1 MHFATEPN
9 SQTLA
14 RCRFVLPKSRLVYQ
28 LTSTAPN
35 VLLASERARPDS
47 TQQKIDYVSK
57 LFLEA
62 SRLMLRQ
69 LASRV
74 SAHSKTLLFFYP
86 DLTK

>member
-1 MHFATEPN
+1 MIIMKKLISTIKATVATKANDFYCTWEEV
-9 SQTLA
+9 S
-14 RCRFVLPKSRLVYQ
+14 
-28 LTSTAPN
+28 
-35 VLLASERARPDS
+35 
-47 TQQKIDYVSK
+47 QKITK

-74 SAHSKTLLFFYP
+74 SVHSKTLLFFYP

>member
-1 MHFATEPN
+1 MCCWLRIEPGP
-9 SQTLA
+9 T
-14 RCRFVLPKSRLVYQ
+14 Q
-28 LTSTAPN
+28 LSK
-35 VLLASERARPDS
+35 
-47 TQQKIDYVSK
+47 KIDYVSK

-74 SAHSKTLLFFYP
+74 SVHSKTLLFFYP